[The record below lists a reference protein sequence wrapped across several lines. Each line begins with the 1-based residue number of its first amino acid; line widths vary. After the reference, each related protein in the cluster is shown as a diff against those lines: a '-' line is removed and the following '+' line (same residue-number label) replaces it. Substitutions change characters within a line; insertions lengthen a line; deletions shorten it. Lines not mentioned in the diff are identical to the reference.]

1 MPHETEENKYK
12 LLLEFFPTIH
22 STYGISHWGKCLY
35 LNRNRWNFLG
45 GNHSVATFIG
55 EIGNGKG
62 WSPLIQIILCTST
75 STQISV
81 KLMFCLYHINRM
93 NYTKSP
99 RRSSLFCA
107 KVIIFLIAFMKK
119 KEKHAGKPQTVLWD
133 GGIILNKSVW
143 ILFTGTY
150 LIFFVSILI
159 GFIY

>member
-119 KEKHAGKPQTVLWD
+119 KEKHAGKPQTHSSMRW
-133 GGIILNKSVW
+133 GH
-143 ILFTGTY
+143 Y
-150 LIFFVSILI
+150 P
-159 GFIY
+159 

>member
-81 KLMFCLYHINRM
+81 NLMLCLYINRM

-119 KEKHAGKPQTVLWD
+119 KEKHAGKPQKHSSMRW
-133 GGIILNKSVW
+133 GH
-143 ILFTGTY
+143 Y
-150 LIFFVSILI
+150 P
-159 GFIY
+159 